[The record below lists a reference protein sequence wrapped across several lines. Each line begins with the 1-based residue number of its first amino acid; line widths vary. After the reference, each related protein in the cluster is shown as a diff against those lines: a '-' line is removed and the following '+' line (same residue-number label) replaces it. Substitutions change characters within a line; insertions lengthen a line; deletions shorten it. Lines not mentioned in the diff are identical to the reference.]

1 MSGRNTLILTL
12 CLLAAACSKS
22 SGPSDADLKSAL
34 AARVVGGNGFEFVS
48 FEKLACSPQA
58 SAQICDVKVQTR
70 NNPMGSSWDRPMKM
84 TVNVARSTGA
94 GTAWTVEEVVSTQQ
108 L

>member
-1 MSGRNTLILTL
+1 MSRRATLILTL
-12 CLLAAACSKS
+12 CLLATACSKS
-22 SGPSDADLKSAL
+22 SGPSEADLRNAVAS
-34 AARVVGGNGFEFVS
+34 RVGGGNRFEFVS

-58 SAQICDVKVQTR
+58 SAQICDIKIQTR

-84 TVNVARSTGA
+84 TVKVARGA
-94 GTAWTVEEVVSTQQ
+94 NNSGWAVEEVVSTQT